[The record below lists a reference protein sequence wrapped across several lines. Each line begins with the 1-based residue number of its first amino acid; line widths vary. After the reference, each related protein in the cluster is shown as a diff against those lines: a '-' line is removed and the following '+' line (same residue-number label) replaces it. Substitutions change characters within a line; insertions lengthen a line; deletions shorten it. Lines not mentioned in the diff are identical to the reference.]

1 MMASLLER
9 LETHVA
15 LGASSP
21 GFHLS
26 EADMIEIIKAL
37 RMQATAEGLASALR
51 DLIADIADA
60 SKALDPYL
68 EAHRK

>member
-1 MMASLLER
+1 MASLLER

-15 LGASSP
+15 LEQSSP

-26 EADMIEIIKAL
+26 NADMAEIIKAL
-37 RMQATAEGLASALR
+37 RVQDAAEGLASALR
-51 DLIADIADA
+51 GLIAAGADA
-60 SKALDPYL
+60 SKALDPYI